1 MRQTRAPWDQVRA
14 LERNRPPSNFVL
26 YQTYS
31 LPESTDHLVIDLL
44 ISQGQMNM
52 LPCQLTWSTI
62 HHSSQYPG
70 DAYIND
76 PSWPVV
82 EKLGHNFVMVVGCYS
97 SGLYSNVNTTFSYK
111 NIRRDACVWWWGGGL
126 LMWYDHVTCTAAVTC
141 TFNSFL
147 SSVSLNINKPLNI
160 NNLTNCQ
167 H

>member
-97 SGLYSNVNTTFSYK
+97 SGLYSNELLATKILGGMHACDGEKEGCLCGTTMSHVQLQWHVHSTAFFHLSPLILTISQTVNT
-111 NIRRDACVWWWGGGL
+111 RW
-126 LMWYDHVTCTAAVTC
+126 
-141 TFNSFL
+141 
-147 SSVSLNINKPLNI
+147 
-160 NNLTNCQ
+160 Q
-167 H
+167 